1 MSVRVDTDKIK
12 KAIIF
17 ILPCLLFFWIGD
29 KVCCAYRTVGI
40 SGNISVKAMPFFTN
54 LGNALTNPLPS
65 LHPLDAFVGF
75 MTAVIAKLVLE
86 YKRKHRK
93 KYAEDKE
100 YGSARWGTPKDIEPY
115 MDRQNFDNNV
125 LLTQTERI
133 TMGKPS
139 NVKYARNQNVLVVG
153 GSGSGKTRFYVKPNL
168 MQMHSS
174 YVVTDPKGT
183 VLVECG
189 KMLQKGKPVVKNG
202 KIIGYT
208 PYSIRVFNTIDFSK
222 SMHYNPFAYIRP
234 ESREQ
239 DILRTVEVLITNTTG
254 DQKGGDEFW
263 VKAEKLLYTSYI
275 ALIITMCPEEEWNFE
290 TLIDFVNASECRE
303 DNETFKNAID
313 WAFYYLERWIENA
326 WEQDEQFSE
335 ENENYAELKDAEVDD
350 WRASLG
356 RFAVRQYKAYKLAA
370 GKTAK
375 SILISCATRLA
386 PFSIDKV
393 LEITSYDEMHLDTIG
408 DKLTALFIIISD
420 TDDTFNFLV
429 AMMYSQLF
437 NLLCTK
443 ADNNPN
449 GSGRLKYPVRCL
461 IDEFANIK
469 QIPQFEKIISVIRSR
484 GISASIILQTK
495 SQLKS
500 LYKDNAETIEGNCDS
515 LLFLG
520 GKEKTTLKDISESL
534 GKETIYMFNT
544 SRSRGTQESY
554 GVNYQKLGKELMS
567 QDELSVMDN
576 SQCILQIRGLHPF
589 MSKKFDITNTRITAS
604 CLTATRKII
613 LMLQGLLRAVKK
625 MLLFYKTHNI
635 PNIGKLIHKG
645 AKPMNFLSKTE
656 PNKLSRRCKKS
667 KKAVAVLT
675 AIASIA
681 AMSCM
686 SCFAAVNAS
695 SFISTAQTVLTAV
708 ICLIGAGLAVWGIIN
723 LLEGYGNDNPGAKSQ
738 GMKQLMAGIA
748 LIAAGV
754 LLVPVLGQMMNQ
766 AQSK

>member
-1 MSVRVDTDKIK
+1 MSKNLKTSLIWVGEFMDTDKLK
-12 KAIIF
+12 KII
-17 ILPCLLFFWIGD
+17 ITALPLVLFFWIGE
-29 KVCCAYRTVGI
+29 KLCLAYRTVTVVGD
-40 SGNISVKAMPFFTN
+40 ISVKLMPFLDN
-54 LGNALTNPLPS
+54 LGTTLVNPLPS
-65 LHPLDAFVGF
+65 FHPLDVFVGVA
-75 MTAVIAKLVLE
+75 TAVIARLVLI
-86 YKRKHRK
+86 YKDKHRK
-93 KYAEDKE
+93 KFAQDEE
-100 YGSARWGTPKDIEPY
+100 YGSARWGNAKDIEPY
-115 MDRQNFDNNV
+115 MDKKDFADNV
-125 LLTQTERI
+125 LLTQSERL

-183 VLVECG
+183 TLPECG
-189 KMLQKGKPVVKNG
+189 KMLQRGQPIVRNG
-202 KIIGYT
+202 EIIGYK
-208 PYSIRVFNTIDFSK
+208 PYSIRVFNTIDFDK

-234 ESREQ
+234 KTREQ
-239 DILRTVEVLITNTTG
+239 DILRTVEVLIANTTG
-254 DQKGGDEFW
+254 EQKGGDEFW

-275 ALIITMCPEEEWNFE
+275 ALILTMCPENEWNFE

-303 DNETFKNAID
+303 DDESFKNAID
-313 WAFYYLERWIENA
+313 WAFYYLEKWIEKDWEKDEKFAEQNA
-326 WEQDEQFSE
+326 
-335 ENENYAELKDAEVDD
+335 NYSDLIDIEVEP

-386 PFSIDKV
+386 PFSIDRI
-393 LEITSYDEMHLDTIG
+393 LEITSYDEMHLDTVG
-408 DKLTALFIIISD
+408 DELTALFIIVSD

-429 AMMYSQLF
+429 AMMYTQLF

-443 ADNNPN
+443 ADNNPD

-554 GVNYQKLGKELMS
+554 GVNYQKLGKELKS
-567 QDELSVMDN
+567 QDELAVMDN
-576 SQCILQIRGLHPF
+576 SLCILQIRGLHPF
-589 MSKKFDITNTRITAS
+589 LSKKFDITKHKNY
-604 CLTATRKII
+604 
-613 LMLQGLLRAVKK
+613 K
-625 MLLFYKTHNI
+625 MLFDY
-635 PNIGKLIHKG
+635 
-645 AKPMNFLSKTE
+645 AKQNYFD
-656 PNKLSRRCKKS
+656 
-667 KKAVAVLT
+667 VAKFV
-675 AIASIA
+675 AHRNNRS
-681 AMSCM
+681 
-686 SCFAAVNAS
+686 
-695 SFISTAQTVLTAV
+695 
-708 ICLIGAGLAVWGIIN
+708 
-723 LLEGYGNDNPGAKSQ
+723 
-738 GMKQLMAGIA
+738 A
-748 LIAAGV
+748 LINKNSV
-754 LLVPVLGQMMNQ
+754 YTEYKYN
-766 AQSK
+766 K

>member
-1 MSVRVDTDKIK
+1 MSKNLKTSLIWVGEFMDTDKLK
-12 KAIIF
+12 KII
-17 ILPCLLFFWIGD
+17 ITALPLVLFFWIGD
-29 KVCCAYRTVGI
+29 KLCLAYRTVTVVGD
-40 SGNISVKAMPFFTN
+40 ISVKLMPFLDN
-54 LGNALTNPLPS
+54 LGTTLVNPLPS
-65 LHPLDAFVGF
+65 FHPLDVFVGVA
-75 MTAVIAKLVLE
+75 TAVIARLVLI
-86 YKRKHRK
+86 YKDKHRK
-93 KYAEDKE
+93 KFAQDEE
-100 YGSARWGTPKDIEPY
+100 YGSARWGNAKDIEPY
-115 MDRQNFDNNV
+115 MDKKDFADNV
-125 LLTQTERI
+125 LLTQSERL

-183 VLVECG
+183 TLPECG
-189 KMLQKGKPVVKNG
+189 KMLQRGQPIVRNG
-202 KIIGYT
+202 EIIGYK
-208 PYSIRVFNTIDFSK
+208 PYSIRVFNTIDFDK

-234 ESREQ
+234 KTREQ
-239 DILRTVEVLITNTTG
+239 DILRTVEVLIANTTG
-254 DQKGGDEFW
+254 EQKGGDEFW

-275 ALIITMCPEEEWNFE
+275 ALILTMCPENEWNFE

-303 DNETFKNAID
+303 DDEGFKNAID
-313 WAFYYLERWIENA
+313 WAFYYLEKWIEKDWEKDEKFAEQNA
-326 WEQDEQFSE
+326 
-335 ENENYAELKDAEVDD
+335 NYSDLIDIEVEP

-386 PFSIDKV
+386 PFSIDRI
-393 LEITSYDEMHLDTIG
+393 LEITSYDEMHLDTVG
-408 DKLTALFIIISD
+408 DELTALFIIVSD

-429 AMMYSQLF
+429 AMMYTQLF

-443 ADNNPN
+443 ADNNPD

-554 GVNYQKLGKELMS
+554 GVNYQKLGKELKS
-567 QDELSVMDN
+567 QDELAVMDN
-576 SQCILQIRGLHPF
+576 SLCILQIRGLHPF
-589 MSKKFDITNTRITAS
+589 LSKKFDITKHKNY
-604 CLTATRKII
+604 
-613 LMLQGLLRAVKK
+613 K
-625 MLLFYKTHNI
+625 MLFDY
-635 PNIGKLIHKG
+635 
-645 AKPMNFLSKTE
+645 AKQNYFD
-656 PNKLSRRCKKS
+656 
-667 KKAVAVLT
+667 VAKFV
-675 AIASIA
+675 AHRNNRS
-681 AMSCM
+681 
-686 SCFAAVNAS
+686 
-695 SFISTAQTVLTAV
+695 
-708 ICLIGAGLAVWGIIN
+708 
-723 LLEGYGNDNPGAKSQ
+723 
-738 GMKQLMAGIA
+738 A
-748 LIAAGV
+748 LINKNSV
-754 LLVPVLGQMMNQ
+754 YTEYKYN
-766 AQSK
+766 K

>member
-1 MSVRVDTDKIK
+1 MSKNLKTSLIWVGEFMDTDKLK
-12 KAIIF
+12 KII
-17 ILPCLLFFWIGD
+17 ITALPLVLFFWIGD
-29 KVCCAYRTVGI
+29 KLCLAYRTVTVVGD
-40 SGNISVKAMPFFTN
+40 ISVKLMPFLDN
-54 LGNALTNPLPS
+54 LGTTLVNPLPS
-65 LHPLDAFVGF
+65 FHPLDVFVGVA
-75 MTAVIAKLVLE
+75 TAVIARLVLI
-86 YKRKHRK
+86 YKDKHRK
-93 KYAEDKE
+93 KFAQDEE
-100 YGSARWGTPKDIEPY
+100 YGSARWGNAKDIEPY
-115 MDRQNFDNNV
+115 MDKKDFADNV
-125 LLTQTERI
+125 LLTQSERL

-183 VLVECG
+183 TLPECG
-189 KMLQKGKPVVKNG
+189 KMLQRGQPIVRNG
-202 KIIGYT
+202 EIIGYK
-208 PYSIRVFNTIDFSK
+208 PYSIRMFNTIDFDK

-234 ESREQ
+234 KTREQ
-239 DILRTVEVLITNTTG
+239 DILRTVEVLIANTTG
-254 DQKGGDEFW
+254 EQKGGDEFW

-275 ALIITMCPEEEWNFE
+275 ALILTMCPENEWNFE

-303 DNETFKNAID
+303 DDESFKNAID
-313 WAFYYLERWIENA
+313 WAFYYLEKWIEKDWEKDEKFAEQNA
-326 WEQDEQFSE
+326 
-335 ENENYAELKDAEVDD
+335 NYSDLIDIEVEP

-386 PFSIDKV
+386 PFSIDRI
-393 LEITSYDEMHLDTIG
+393 LEITSYDEMHLDTVG
-408 DKLTALFIIISD
+408 DELTALFIIVSD

-429 AMMYSQLF
+429 AMMYTQLF

-443 ADNNPN
+443 ADNNPD

-554 GVNYQKLGKELMS
+554 GVNYQKLGKELKS
-567 QDELSVMDN
+567 QDELAVMDN
-576 SQCILQIRGLHPF
+576 SLCILQIRGLHPF
-589 MSKKFDITNTRITAS
+589 LSKKFDITKHKNY
-604 CLTATRKII
+604 
-613 LMLQGLLRAVKK
+613 K
-625 MLLFYKTHNI
+625 MLFDY
-635 PNIGKLIHKG
+635 
-645 AKPMNFLSKTE
+645 AKQNYFD
-656 PNKLSRRCKKS
+656 
-667 KKAVAVLT
+667 VAKFV
-675 AIASIA
+675 AHRNNRS
-681 AMSCM
+681 
-686 SCFAAVNAS
+686 
-695 SFISTAQTVLTAV
+695 
-708 ICLIGAGLAVWGIIN
+708 
-723 LLEGYGNDNPGAKSQ
+723 
-738 GMKQLMAGIA
+738 A
-748 LIAAGV
+748 LINKNSV
-754 LLVPVLGQMMNQ
+754 YTEYKYN
-766 AQSK
+766 K

>member
-1 MSVRVDTDKIK
+1 MSKNLKTSLIWVGEFMDTDKLK
-12 KAIIF
+12 KII
-17 ILPCLLFFWIGD
+17 ITALPLVLFFWIGD
-29 KVCCAYRTVGI
+29 KLCLAYRTVTVVGD
-40 SGNISVKAMPFFTN
+40 ISVKLMPFLDN
-54 LGNALTNPLPS
+54 LGTTLVNPLPS
-65 LHPLDAFVGF
+65 FHPLDVFVGVA
-75 MTAVIAKLVLE
+75 TAVIARLVLI
-86 YKRKHRK
+86 YKDKHRK
-93 KYAEDKE
+93 KFAQDEE
-100 YGSARWGTPKDIEPY
+100 YGSARWGNAKDIEPY
-115 MDRQNFDNNV
+115 MDKKDFADNV
-125 LLTQTERI
+125 LLTQSERL

-183 VLVECG
+183 TLPECG
-189 KMLQKGKPVVKNG
+189 KMLQRGQPIVRNG
-202 KIIGYT
+202 EIIGYK
-208 PYSIRVFNTIDFSK
+208 PYSIRVFNTIDFDK

-234 ESREQ
+234 KTREQ
-239 DILRTVEVLITNTTG
+239 DILRTVEVLIANTTG
-254 DQKGGDEFW
+254 EQKGGDEFW

-275 ALIITMCPEEEWNFE
+275 ALILTMCPENEWNFE

-303 DNETFKNAID
+303 DDESFKNAID
-313 WAFYYLERWIENA
+313 WAFYYLEKWIEKDWEKDEKFAEQNA
-326 WEQDEQFSE
+326 
-335 ENENYAELKDAEVDD
+335 NYSDLIDIEVEP

-386 PFSIDKV
+386 PFSIDRI
-393 LEITSYDEMHLDTIG
+393 LEITSYDEMHLDTVG
-408 DKLTALFIIISD
+408 DELTALFIIVSD

-429 AMMYSQLF
+429 AMMYTQLF

-443 ADNNPN
+443 ADNNPD

-554 GVNYQKLGKELMS
+554 GVNYQKLGKELKS
-567 QDELSVMDN
+567 QDELAVMDN
-576 SQCILQIRGLHPF
+576 SLCVLQIRGLHPF
-589 MSKKFDITNTRITAS
+589 LSKKFDITKHKNY
-604 CLTATRKII
+604 
-613 LMLQGLLRAVKK
+613 K
-625 MLLFYKTHNI
+625 MLFDY
-635 PNIGKLIHKG
+635 
-645 AKPMNFLSKTE
+645 AKQNYFD
-656 PNKLSRRCKKS
+656 
-667 KKAVAVLT
+667 VAKFV
-675 AIASIA
+675 AHRNNRS
-681 AMSCM
+681 
-686 SCFAAVNAS
+686 
-695 SFISTAQTVLTAV
+695 
-708 ICLIGAGLAVWGIIN
+708 
-723 LLEGYGNDNPGAKSQ
+723 
-738 GMKQLMAGIA
+738 A
-748 LIAAGV
+748 LINKNSV
-754 LLVPVLGQMMNQ
+754 YTEYKYN
-766 AQSK
+766 K

>member
-1 MSVRVDTDKIK
+1 MSKNLKTSLIWVGEFMDTDKLK
-12 KAIIF
+12 KII
-17 ILPCLLFFWIGD
+17 ITALPLVLFFWIGD
-29 KVCCAYRTVGI
+29 KLCLAYRTVTVVGD
-40 SGNISVKAMPFFTN
+40 ISVKLMPFLDN
-54 LGNALTNPLPS
+54 LGTTLVNPLPS
-65 LHPLDAFVGF
+65 FHPLDVFVGVA
-75 MTAVIAKLVLE
+75 TAVIARLVLI
-86 YKRKHRK
+86 YKDKYRK
-93 KYAEDKE
+93 KFAQDEE
-100 YGSARWGTPKDIEPY
+100 YGSARWGNAKDIEPY
-115 MDRQNFDNNV
+115 MDKKDFADNV
-125 LLTQTERI
+125 LLTQSERL

-183 VLVECG
+183 TLPECG
-189 KMLQKGKPVVKNG
+189 KMLQRGQPIVRNG
-202 KIIGYT
+202 EIIGYK
-208 PYSIRVFNTIDFSK
+208 PYSIRVFNTIDFDK

-234 ESREQ
+234 KTREQ
-239 DILRTVEVLITNTTG
+239 DILRTVEVLIANTTG
-254 DQKGGDEFW
+254 EQKGGDEFW

-275 ALIITMCPEEEWNFE
+275 ALILTMCPENEWNFE

-303 DNETFKNAID
+303 DDESFKNAID
-313 WAFYYLERWIENA
+313 WAFYYLEKWIEKDWEKDEKFAEQNA
-326 WEQDEQFSE
+326 
-335 ENENYAELKDAEVDD
+335 NYSDLIDIEVEP

-386 PFSIDKV
+386 PFSIDRI
-393 LEITSYDEMHLDTIG
+393 LEITSYDEMHLDTVG
-408 DKLTALFIIISD
+408 DELTALFIIVSD

-429 AMMYSQLF
+429 AMMYTQLF

-443 ADNNPN
+443 ADNNPD

-554 GVNYQKLGKELMS
+554 GVNYQKLGKELKS
-567 QDELSVMDN
+567 QDELAVMDN
-576 SQCILQIRGLHPF
+576 SLCILQIRGLHPF
-589 MSKKFDITNTRITAS
+589 LSKKFDITKHKNY
-604 CLTATRKII
+604 
-613 LMLQGLLRAVKK
+613 K
-625 MLLFYKTHNI
+625 MLFDY
-635 PNIGKLIHKG
+635 
-645 AKPMNFLSKTE
+645 AKQNYFD
-656 PNKLSRRCKKS
+656 
-667 KKAVAVLT
+667 VAKFV
-675 AIASIA
+675 AHRNNRS
-681 AMSCM
+681 
-686 SCFAAVNAS
+686 
-695 SFISTAQTVLTAV
+695 
-708 ICLIGAGLAVWGIIN
+708 
-723 LLEGYGNDNPGAKSQ
+723 
-738 GMKQLMAGIA
+738 A
-748 LIAAGV
+748 LINKNSV
-754 LLVPVLGQMMNQ
+754 YTEYKYN
-766 AQSK
+766 K

>member
-1 MSVRVDTDKIK
+1 MSKNLKTSLIWVGEFMDTDKLK
-12 KAIIF
+12 KII
-17 ILPCLLFFWIGD
+17 ITALPLVLFFWIGD
-29 KVCCAYRTVGI
+29 KLCLAYRTVTVVGD
-40 SGNISVKAMPFFTN
+40 ISVKLMPVLDN
-54 LGNALTNPLPS
+54 LGTTLVNPLPS
-65 LHPLDAFVGF
+65 FHPLDVFVGVA
-75 MTAVIAKLVLE
+75 TAVIARLVLI
-86 YKRKHRK
+86 YKDKHRK
-93 KYAEDKE
+93 KFAQDEE
-100 YGSARWGTPKDIEPY
+100 YGSARWGNAKDIEPY
-115 MDRQNFDNNV
+115 MDKKDFADNV
-125 LLTQTERI
+125 LLTQSERL

-183 VLVECG
+183 TLPECG
-189 KMLQKGKPVVKNG
+189 KMLQRGQPIVRNG
-202 KIIGYT
+202 EIIGYK
-208 PYSIRVFNTIDFSK
+208 PYSIRVFNTIDFDK

-234 ESREQ
+234 KTREQ
-239 DILRTVEVLITNTTG
+239 DILRTVEVLIANTTG
-254 DQKGGDEFW
+254 EQKGGDEFW

-313 WAFYYLERWIENA
+313 WAFYYLEKWIEKDWEKDEKFAEQNA
-326 WEQDEQFSE
+326 
-335 ENENYAELKDAEVDD
+335 NYSDLIDIEVEP

-386 PFSIDKV
+386 PFSLDRI
-393 LEITSYDEMHLDTIG
+393 LEITSYDEMHLDTVG
-408 DKLTALFIIISD
+408 DELTALFIIVSD

-429 AMMYSQLF
+429 AMMYTQLF
-437 NLLCTK
+437 NLLCSK
-443 ADNNPN
+443 ADNNPD

-469 QIPQFEKIISVIRSR
+469 QIPQLEKIISVIRSR

-554 GVNYQKLGKELMS
+554 GVNYQKLGKELKS
-567 QDELSVMDN
+567 QDELAVMDN
-576 SQCILQIRGLHPF
+576 SLCILQIRGLHPF
-589 MSKKFDITNTRITAS
+589 LSKKFDITKHKNY
-604 CLTATRKII
+604 
-613 LMLQGLLRAVKK
+613 K
-625 MLLFYKTHNI
+625 MLFDY
-635 PNIGKLIHKG
+635 
-645 AKPMNFLSKTE
+645 AKQNYFD
-656 PNKLSRRCKKS
+656 
-667 KKAVAVLT
+667 VAKFV
-675 AIASIA
+675 AHRNNRS
-681 AMSCM
+681 
-686 SCFAAVNAS
+686 
-695 SFISTAQTVLTAV
+695 
-708 ICLIGAGLAVWGIIN
+708 
-723 LLEGYGNDNPGAKSQ
+723 
-738 GMKQLMAGIA
+738 A
-748 LIAAGV
+748 LINKNSV
-754 LLVPVLGQMMNQ
+754 YTEYKYN
-766 AQSK
+766 K

>member
-1 MSVRVDTDKIK
+1 MSKNLKTSLIWVGEFMDTDKLK
-12 KAIIF
+12 KII
-17 ILPCLLFFWIGD
+17 ITALPLVLFFWIGD
-29 KVCCAYRTVGI
+29 KLCLAYRTVTVVGD
-40 SGNISVKAMPFFTN
+40 ISVKLMPFLDN
-54 LGNALTNPLPS
+54 LGTTLVNPLPS
-65 LHPLDAFVGF
+65 FHPLDVFVGVA
-75 MTAVIAKLVLE
+75 TAVIARLVLI
-86 YKRKHRK
+86 YKDKHRK
-93 KYAEDKE
+93 KFAQDEE
-100 YGSARWGTPKDIEPY
+100 YGSARWGNAKDIEPY
-115 MDRQNFDNNV
+115 MDKKDFADNV
-125 LLTQTERI
+125 LLTQSERL

-183 VLVECG
+183 TLPECG
-189 KMLQKGKPVVKNG
+189 KMLQRGQPIVRNG
-202 KIIGYT
+202 EIIGYK
-208 PYSIRVFNTIDFSK
+208 PYSIRVFNTIDFDK

-234 ESREQ
+234 KTREQ
-239 DILRTVEVLITNTTG
+239 DILRTVEVLIANTTG
-254 DQKGGDEFW
+254 EQKGGDEFW

-275 ALIITMCPEEEWNFE
+275 ALILTMCPESEWNFE

-303 DNETFKNAID
+303 DDESFKNAID
-313 WAFYYLERWIENA
+313 WAFYYLEKWIEKDWEKDEKFAEQNA
-326 WEQDEQFSE
+326 
-335 ENENYAELKDAEVDD
+335 NYSDLIDIEVEP

-386 PFSIDKV
+386 PFSIDRI
-393 LEITSYDEMHLDTIG
+393 LEITSYDEMHLDTVG
-408 DKLTALFIIISD
+408 DELTALFIIVSD

-429 AMMYSQLF
+429 AMMYTQLF

-443 ADNNPN
+443 ADNNPD

-554 GVNYQKLGKELMS
+554 GVNYQKLGKELKS
-567 QDELSVMDN
+567 QDELAVMDN
-576 SQCILQIRGLHPF
+576 SLCILQIRGLHPF
-589 MSKKFDITNTRITAS
+589 LSKKFDITKHKNY
-604 CLTATRKII
+604 
-613 LMLQGLLRAVKK
+613 K
-625 MLLFYKTHNI
+625 MLFDY
-635 PNIGKLIHKG
+635 
-645 AKPMNFLSKTE
+645 AKQNYFD
-656 PNKLSRRCKKS
+656 
-667 KKAVAVLT
+667 VAKFV
-675 AIASIA
+675 AHRNNRS
-681 AMSCM
+681 
-686 SCFAAVNAS
+686 
-695 SFISTAQTVLTAV
+695 
-708 ICLIGAGLAVWGIIN
+708 
-723 LLEGYGNDNPGAKSQ
+723 
-738 GMKQLMAGIA
+738 A
-748 LIAAGV
+748 LINKNSV
-754 LLVPVLGQMMNQ
+754 YTEYKYN
-766 AQSK
+766 K

>member
-1 MSVRVDTDKIK
+1 MSKNLKTSLIWVGEFMDTDKLK
-12 KAIIF
+12 KII
-17 ILPCLLFFWIGD
+17 ITALPLVLFFWIGD
-29 KVCCAYRTVGI
+29 KLCLAYRTVTVVGD
-40 SGNISVKAMPFFTN
+40 ISVKLMPFLDN
-54 LGNALTNPLPS
+54 LGTTLVNPLPS
-65 LHPLDAFVGF
+65 FHPLDVFVGVA
-75 MTAVIAKLVLE
+75 TAVIARLVLI
-86 YKRKHRK
+86 YKDKHRK
-93 KYAEDKE
+93 KFAQDEE
-100 YGSARWGTPKDIEPY
+100 YGSARWGNAKDIEPY
-115 MDRQNFDNNV
+115 MDKKDFADNV
-125 LLTQTERI
+125 LLTQSERL

-183 VLVECG
+183 TLPECG
-189 KMLQKGKPVVKNG
+189 KMLQRGQPIVRNG
-202 KIIGYT
+202 EIIGYK
-208 PYSIRVFNTIDFSK
+208 PYSIRVFNTIDFDK

-234 ESREQ
+234 KTREQ
-239 DILRTVEVLITNTTG
+239 DILRTVEVLIANTTG
-254 DQKGGDEFW
+254 EQKGGDEFW

-275 ALIITMCPEEEWNFE
+275 ALILTMCPENEWNFE

-303 DNETFKNAID
+303 DDESFKNAID
-313 WAFYYLERWIENA
+313 WAFYYLEKWIEKDWEKDEKFAEQNA
-326 WEQDEQFSE
+326 
-335 ENENYAELKDAEVDD
+335 NYSDLIDIEVEP

-386 PFSIDKV
+386 PFSIDRI
-393 LEITSYDEMHLDTIG
+393 LEITSYDEMHLDTVG
-408 DKLTALFIIISD
+408 DELTALFIIVSD

-429 AMMYSQLF
+429 AMMYTQLF

-443 ADNNPN
+443 ADNNPD

-554 GVNYQKLGKELMS
+554 GVNYQKLGKELKS
-567 QDELSVMDN
+567 QDELAVMDN
-576 SQCILQIRGLHPF
+576 SLCILQIRGLHPF
-589 MSKKFDITNTRITAS
+589 LSKKFDITKHKNY
-604 CLTATRKII
+604 
-613 LMLQGLLRAVKK
+613 K
-625 MLLFYKTHNI
+625 MLFDY
-635 PNIGKLIHKG
+635 
-645 AKPMNFLSKTE
+645 AKQNYFDVVKF
-656 PNKLSRRCKKS
+656 
-667 KKAVAVLT
+667 VAHRNNR
-675 AIASIA
+675 S
-681 AMSCM
+681 
-686 SCFAAVNAS
+686 
-695 SFISTAQTVLTAV
+695 
-708 ICLIGAGLAVWGIIN
+708 
-723 LLEGYGNDNPGAKSQ
+723 
-738 GMKQLMAGIA
+738 A
-748 LIAAGV
+748 LINKNSV
-754 LLVPVLGQMMNQ
+754 YTEYKYN
-766 AQSK
+766 K

>member
-1 MSVRVDTDKIK
+1 MSKNLKTSLIWVGEFMDTDKLK
-12 KAIIF
+12 KII
-17 ILPCLLFFWIGD
+17 ITALPLVLFFWIGD
-29 KVCCAYRTVGI
+29 KLCLAYRTVTVVGD
-40 SGNISVKAMPFFTN
+40 ISVKLMPFLDN
-54 LGNALTNPLPS
+54 LGTTLVNPLPS
-65 LHPLDAFVGF
+65 FHPLDVFVGVA
-75 MTAVIAKLVLE
+75 TAVIARLVLI
-86 YKRKHRK
+86 YKDKHRK
-93 KYAEDKE
+93 KFAQDEE
-100 YGSARWGTPKDIEPY
+100 YGSARWGNAKDIEPY
-115 MDRQNFDNNV
+115 MNKKDFADNV
-125 LLTQTERI
+125 LLTQSERL

-183 VLVECG
+183 TLPECG
-189 KMLQKGKPVVKNG
+189 KMLQRGQPIVRNG
-202 KIIGYT
+202 EIIGYK
-208 PYSIRVFNTIDFSK
+208 PYSIRVFNTIDFDK

-234 ESREQ
+234 KTREQ
-239 DILRTVEVLITNTTG
+239 DILRTVEVLIANTTG
-254 DQKGGDEFW
+254 EQKGGDEFW

-275 ALIITMCPEEEWNFE
+275 ALILTMCPENEWNFE

-303 DNETFKNAID
+303 DDESFKNAID
-313 WAFYYLERWIENA
+313 WAFYYLEKWIEKDWEKDEKFAEQNA
-326 WEQDEQFSE
+326 
-335 ENENYAELKDAEVDD
+335 NYSDLIDIEVEP

-386 PFSIDKV
+386 PFSIDRI
-393 LEITSYDEMHLDTIG
+393 LEITSYDEMHLDTVG
-408 DKLTALFIIISD
+408 DELTALFIIVSD

-429 AMMYSQLF
+429 AMMYTQLF

-443 ADNNPN
+443 ADNNPD

-554 GVNYQKLGKELMS
+554 GVNYQKLGKELKS
-567 QDELSVMDN
+567 QDELAVMDN
-576 SQCILQIRGLHPF
+576 SLCILQIRGLHPF
-589 MSKKFDITNTRITAS
+589 LSKKFDITKHKNY
-604 CLTATRKII
+604 
-613 LMLQGLLRAVKK
+613 K
-625 MLLFYKTHNI
+625 MLFDY
-635 PNIGKLIHKG
+635 
-645 AKPMNFLSKTE
+645 AKQNYFD
-656 PNKLSRRCKKS
+656 
-667 KKAVAVLT
+667 VAKFV
-675 AIASIA
+675 AHRNNRS
-681 AMSCM
+681 
-686 SCFAAVNAS
+686 
-695 SFISTAQTVLTAV
+695 
-708 ICLIGAGLAVWGIIN
+708 
-723 LLEGYGNDNPGAKSQ
+723 
-738 GMKQLMAGIA
+738 A
-748 LIAAGV
+748 LINKNSV
-754 LLVPVLGQMMNQ
+754 YTEYKYN
-766 AQSK
+766 K

>member
-1 MSVRVDTDKIK
+1 MSKNLKTSLIWVGEFMDTDKLK
-12 KAIIF
+12 KII
-17 ILPCLLFFWIGD
+17 ITALPLVLFFWIGD
-29 KVCCAYRTVGI
+29 KLCLAYRTVTVVGD
-40 SGNISVKAMPFFTN
+40 ISVKLMPFLDN
-54 LGNALTNPLPS
+54 LGTTLVNPLPS
-65 LHPLDAFVGF
+65 FHPLDVFVGVA
-75 MTAVIAKLVLE
+75 TAVIARLVLI
-86 YKRKHRK
+86 YKDKHRK
-93 KYAEDKE
+93 KFAQDEE
-100 YGSARWGTPKDIEPY
+100 YGSARWGNAKDIEPY
-115 MDRQNFDNNV
+115 MDKKDFADNV
-125 LLTQTERI
+125 LLTQSERL

-183 VLVECG
+183 TLPECG
-189 KMLQKGKPVVKNG
+189 KMLQRGQPIVRNG
-202 KIIGYT
+202 EIIGYK
-208 PYSIRVFNTIDFSK
+208 PYSIRVFNTIDFDK

-234 ESREQ
+234 KTREQ
-239 DILRTVEVLITNTTG
+239 DILRTVEVLIANTTG
-254 DQKGGDEFW
+254 EQKGGDEFW

-313 WAFYYLERWIENA
+313 WAFYYLEKWIEKDWEKDEKFAEQNA
-326 WEQDEQFSE
+326 
-335 ENENYAELKDAEVDD
+335 NYSDLIDIEVEP

-370 GKTAK
+370 DKTAK

-386 PFSIDKV
+386 PFSIDRI
-393 LEITSYDEMHLDTIG
+393 LEITSYDEMHLDTVG
-408 DKLTALFIIISD
+408 DELTALFIIVSD

-429 AMMYSQLF
+429 AMMYTQLF

-443 ADNNPN
+443 ADNNPD

-554 GVNYQKLGKELMS
+554 GVNYQKLGKELKS
-567 QDELSVMDN
+567 QDELAVMDN
-576 SQCILQIRGLHPF
+576 SLCILQIRGLHPF
-589 MSKKFDITNTRITAS
+589 LSKKFDITKHKNY
-604 CLTATRKII
+604 
-613 LMLQGLLRAVKK
+613 K
-625 MLLFYKTHNI
+625 MLFDY
-635 PNIGKLIHKG
+635 
-645 AKPMNFLSKTE
+645 AKQNYFD
-656 PNKLSRRCKKS
+656 
-667 KKAVAVLT
+667 VAKFV
-675 AIASIA
+675 AHRNNRS
-681 AMSCM
+681 
-686 SCFAAVNAS
+686 
-695 SFISTAQTVLTAV
+695 
-708 ICLIGAGLAVWGIIN
+708 
-723 LLEGYGNDNPGAKSQ
+723 
-738 GMKQLMAGIA
+738 A
-748 LIAAGV
+748 LINKNSV
-754 LLVPVLGQMMNQ
+754 YTEYKYN
-766 AQSK
+766 K

>member
-1 MSVRVDTDKIK
+1 MLKNLKTSLIWVGEFMDTDKLK
-12 KAIIF
+12 KII
-17 ILPCLLFFWIGD
+17 ITALPLVLFFWIGD
-29 KVCCAYRTVGI
+29 KLCLAYRTVTVVGD
-40 SGNISVKAMPFFTN
+40 ISVKLMPFLDN
-54 LGNALTNPLPS
+54 LGTTLVNPLPS
-65 LHPLDAFVGF
+65 FHPLDVFVGVA
-75 MTAVIAKLVLE
+75 TAVIARLVLI
-86 YKRKHRK
+86 YKDKHRK
-93 KYAEDKE
+93 KFAQDEE
-100 YGSARWGTPKDIEPY
+100 YGSARWGNAKDIEPY
-115 MDRQNFDNNV
+115 MDKKDFADNV
-125 LLTQTERI
+125 LLTQSERL

-183 VLVECG
+183 TLPECG
-189 KMLQKGKPVVKNG
+189 KMLQRGQPIVRNG
-202 KIIGYT
+202 EIIGYK
-208 PYSIRVFNTIDFSK
+208 PYSIRVFNTIDFDK

-234 ESREQ
+234 KTREQ
-239 DILRTVEVLITNTTG
+239 DILRTVEVLIANTTG
-254 DQKGGDEFW
+254 EQKGGDEFW

-275 ALIITMCPEEEWNFE
+275 ALILTMCPENEWNFE

-303 DNETFKNAID
+303 DDESFKNAID
-313 WAFYYLERWIENA
+313 WAFYYLEKWIEKDWEKDEKFAEQNA
-326 WEQDEQFSE
+326 
-335 ENENYAELKDAEVDD
+335 NYSDLIDIEVEP

-386 PFSIDKV
+386 PFSIDRI
-393 LEITSYDEMHLDTIG
+393 LEITSYDEMHLDTVG
-408 DKLTALFIIISD
+408 DELTALFIIVSD

-429 AMMYSQLF
+429 AMMYTQLF

-443 ADNNPN
+443 ADNNPD

-500 LYKDNAETIEGNCDS
+500 LYKENAETIEGNCDS

-554 GVNYQKLGKELMS
+554 GVNYQKLGKELKS
-567 QDELSVMDN
+567 QDELAVMDN
-576 SQCILQIRGLHPF
+576 SLCILQIRGLHPF
-589 MSKKFDITNTRITAS
+589 LSKKFDITKHKNY
-604 CLTATRKII
+604 
-613 LMLQGLLRAVKK
+613 K
-625 MLLFYKTHNI
+625 MLFDY
-635 PNIGKLIHKG
+635 
-645 AKPMNFLSKTE
+645 AKQNYFD
-656 PNKLSRRCKKS
+656 
-667 KKAVAVLT
+667 VAKFV
-675 AIASIA
+675 AHRNNRS
-681 AMSCM
+681 
-686 SCFAAVNAS
+686 
-695 SFISTAQTVLTAV
+695 
-708 ICLIGAGLAVWGIIN
+708 
-723 LLEGYGNDNPGAKSQ
+723 
-738 GMKQLMAGIA
+738 A
-748 LIAAGV
+748 LINKNSV
-754 LLVPVLGQMMNQ
+754 YTEYKYN
-766 AQSK
+766 K

>member
-1 MSVRVDTDKIK
+1 MDTDKLK
-12 KAIIF
+12 KII
-17 ILPCLLFFWIGD
+17 ITALPLVLFFWIGD
-29 KVCCAYRTVGI
+29 KLCLAYRTVTVVGD
-40 SGNISVKAMPFFTN
+40 ISVKLMPFLDN
-54 LGNALTNPLPS
+54 LGTTLVNPLPS
-65 LHPLDAFVGF
+65 FHPLDVFVGVA
-75 MTAVIAKLVLE
+75 TAVIARLVLI
-86 YKRKHRK
+86 YKDKHRK
-93 KYAEDKE
+93 KFAQDEE
-100 YGSARWGTPKDIEPY
+100 YGSARWGNAKDIEPY
-115 MDRQNFDNNV
+115 MDKKDFADNV
-125 LLTQTERI
+125 LLTQSERL

-183 VLVECG
+183 TLPECG
-189 KMLQKGKPVVKNG
+189 KMLQRGQPIVRNG
-202 KIIGYT
+202 EIIGYK
-208 PYSIRVFNTIDFSK
+208 PYSIRVFNTIDFDK

-234 ESREQ
+234 KTREQ
-239 DILRTVEVLITNTTG
+239 DILRTVEVLIANTTG
-254 DQKGGDEFW
+254 EQKGGDEFW

-275 ALIITMCPEEEWNFE
+275 ALILTMCPENEWNFE

-303 DNETFKNAID
+303 DDESFKNAID
-313 WAFYYLERWIENA
+313 WAFYYLEKWIEKDWEKDEKFAEQNA
-326 WEQDEQFSE
+326 
-335 ENENYAELKDAEVDD
+335 NYSDLIDIEVEP

-386 PFSIDKV
+386 PFSIDRI
-393 LEITSYDEMHLDTIG
+393 LEITSYDEMHLDTVG
-408 DKLTALFIIISD
+408 DELTALFIIVSD

-429 AMMYSQLF
+429 AMMYTQLF

-443 ADNNPN
+443 ADNNPD

-515 LLFLG
+515 QLFLG

-554 GVNYQKLGKELMS
+554 GVNYQKLGKELKS
-567 QDELSVMDN
+567 QDELAVMDN
-576 SQCILQIRGLHPF
+576 SLCILQIRGLHPF
-589 MSKKFDITNTRITAS
+589 LSKKFDITKHKNY
-604 CLTATRKII
+604 
-613 LMLQGLLRAVKK
+613 K
-625 MLLFYKTHNI
+625 MLFDY
-635 PNIGKLIHKG
+635 
-645 AKPMNFLSKTE
+645 AKQNYFD
-656 PNKLSRRCKKS
+656 
-667 KKAVAVLT
+667 VAKFV
-675 AIASIA
+675 AHRNNRS
-681 AMSCM
+681 
-686 SCFAAVNAS
+686 
-695 SFISTAQTVLTAV
+695 
-708 ICLIGAGLAVWGIIN
+708 
-723 LLEGYGNDNPGAKSQ
+723 
-738 GMKQLMAGIA
+738 A
-748 LIAAGV
+748 LINKNSV
-754 LLVPVLGQMMNQ
+754 YTEYKYN
-766 AQSK
+766 K

>member
-1 MSVRVDTDKIK
+1 MSKNLKTSLIWVGEFMDTDKLK
-12 KAIIF
+12 KII
-17 ILPCLLFFWIGD
+17 ITALPLVLFFWIGD
-29 KVCCAYRTVGI
+29 KLCLAYRTVTVVGD
-40 SGNISVKAMPFFTN
+40 ISVKLMPFLDN
-54 LGNALTNPLPS
+54 LGTTLVNPLPS
-65 LHPLDAFVGF
+65 FHPLDVFVGVA
-75 MTAVIAKLVLE
+75 TAVIARLVLI
-86 YKRKHRK
+86 YKDKHRK
-93 KYAEDKE
+93 KFAQDEE
-100 YGSARWGTPKDIEPY
+100 YGSARWGNAKDIEPY
-115 MDRQNFDNNV
+115 MDKKDFADNV
-125 LLTQTERI
+125 LLTQSERL

-183 VLVECG
+183 TLPECG
-189 KMLQKGKPVVKNG
+189 KMLQRGQPIVRNG
-202 KIIGYT
+202 EIIGYK
-208 PYSIRVFNTIDFSK
+208 PYSIRVFNTIDFDK

-234 ESREQ
+234 KTREQ
-239 DILRTVEVLITNTTG
+239 DILRTVEALIANTTG
-254 DQKGGDEFW
+254 EQKGGDEFW

-275 ALIITMCPEEEWNFE
+275 ALILTMCPENEWNFE

-303 DNETFKNAID
+303 DDESFKNAID
-313 WAFYYLERWIENA
+313 WAFYYLEKWIEKDWEKDEKFAEQNA
-326 WEQDEQFSE
+326 
-335 ENENYAELKDAEVDD
+335 NYSDLIDIEVEP

-386 PFSIDKV
+386 PFSIDRI
-393 LEITSYDEMHLDTIG
+393 LEITSYDEMHLDTVG
-408 DKLTALFIIISD
+408 DELTALFIIVSD

-429 AMMYSQLF
+429 AMMYTQLF

-443 ADNNPN
+443 ADNNPD

-554 GVNYQKLGKELMS
+554 GVNYQKLGKELKS
-567 QDELSVMDN
+567 QDELAVMDN
-576 SQCILQIRGLHPF
+576 SLCILQIRGLHPF
-589 MSKKFDITNTRITAS
+589 LSKKFDITKHKNY
-604 CLTATRKII
+604 
-613 LMLQGLLRAVKK
+613 K
-625 MLLFYKTHNI
+625 MLFDY
-635 PNIGKLIHKG
+635 
-645 AKPMNFLSKTE
+645 AKQNYFD
-656 PNKLSRRCKKS
+656 
-667 KKAVAVLT
+667 VAKFV
-675 AIASIA
+675 AHRNNRS
-681 AMSCM
+681 
-686 SCFAAVNAS
+686 
-695 SFISTAQTVLTAV
+695 
-708 ICLIGAGLAVWGIIN
+708 
-723 LLEGYGNDNPGAKSQ
+723 
-738 GMKQLMAGIA
+738 A
-748 LIAAGV
+748 LINKNSV
-754 LLVPVLGQMMNQ
+754 YTEYKYN
-766 AQSK
+766 K

>member
-1 MSVRVDTDKIK
+1 MSKNLKTSLIWVGEFMDTDKLK
-12 KAIIF
+12 KII
-17 ILPCLLFFWIGD
+17 ITALPLVLFFWIGD
-29 KVCCAYRTVGI
+29 KLCLAYRTVTVVGD
-40 SGNISVKAMPFFTN
+40 ISVKLMPFLDN
-54 LGNALTNPLPS
+54 LGTTLVNPLPS
-65 LHPLDAFVGF
+65 FHPLDVFVGVA
-75 MTAVIAKLVLE
+75 TAVIARLVLI
-86 YKRKHRK
+86 YKDKHRK
-93 KYAEDKE
+93 KFAQDEE
-100 YGSARWGTPKDIEPY
+100 YGSARWGNAKDIEPY
-115 MDRQNFDNNV
+115 MDKKDFADNV
-125 LLTQTERI
+125 LLTQSERL

-183 VLVECG
+183 TLPECG
-189 KMLQKGKPVVKNG
+189 KMLQRGQPIVRNG
-202 KIIGYT
+202 EIIGYK
-208 PYSIRVFNTIDFSK
+208 PYSIRVFNTIDFDK

-234 ESREQ
+234 KTREQ
-239 DILRTVEVLITNTTG
+239 DILRTVEVLIANTTG
-254 DQKGGDEFW
+254 EQKGGDEFW

-275 ALIITMCPEEEWNFE
+275 ALILTMCPENEWNFE

-303 DNETFKNAID
+303 DDESFKNAID
-313 WAFYYLERWIENA
+313 WAFYYLEKWIEKDWEKDEKFAEQNA
-326 WEQDEQFSE
+326 
-335 ENENYAELKDAEVDD
+335 NYSDLIDIEVEP

-386 PFSIDKV
+386 PFSIDRI
-393 LEITSYDEMHLDTIG
+393 LEITSYDEMHLDTVG
-408 DKLTALFIIISD
+408 DELTALFIIVSD

-429 AMMYSQLF
+429 AMMYTQLF

-443 ADNNPN
+443 ADNNPD

-554 GVNYQKLGKELMS
+554 GVNYQKLGKELKS
-567 QDELSVMDN
+567 QDELAVMDN
-576 SQCILQIRGLHPF
+576 SLCILQIRGLHPF
-589 MSKKFDITNTRITAS
+589 LSKKFDITKHKNY
-604 CLTATRKII
+604 
-613 LMLQGLLRAVKK
+613 K
-625 MLLFYKTHNI
+625 MLFDYAKQNYFDVAKFVAHRNNRSARINKNSVYTEYKY
-635 PNIGKLIHKG
+635 
-645 AKPMNFLSKTE
+645 
-656 PNKLSRRCKKS
+656 NK
-667 KKAVAVLT
+667 
-675 AIASIA
+675 
-681 AMSCM
+681 
-686 SCFAAVNAS
+686 
-695 SFISTAQTVLTAV
+695 
-708 ICLIGAGLAVWGIIN
+708 
-723 LLEGYGNDNPGAKSQ
+723 
-738 GMKQLMAGIA
+738 
-748 LIAAGV
+748 
-754 LLVPVLGQMMNQ
+754 
-766 AQSK
+766 

>member
-1 MSVRVDTDKIK
+1 MSKNLKTSLIWVGEFMDTDKLK
-12 KAIIF
+12 KII
-17 ILPCLLFFWIGD
+17 ITALPLVLFFWIGD
-29 KVCCAYRTVGI
+29 KLCLAYRTVTVVGD
-40 SGNISVKAMPFFTN
+40 ISVKLMPFLDN
-54 LGNALTNPLPS
+54 LGTTLVNPLPS
-65 LHPLDAFVGF
+65 FHPLDVFVGVA
-75 MTAVIAKLVLE
+75 TAVIARLVLI
-86 YKRKHRK
+86 YKDKHRK
-93 KYAEDKE
+93 KFAQDEE
-100 YGSARWGTPKDIEPY
+100 YGSARWGNAKDIEPY
-115 MDRQNFDNNV
+115 MDKKDFADNV
-125 LLTQTERI
+125 LLTQSERL

-183 VLVECG
+183 TLPECG
-189 KMLQKGKPVVKNG
+189 KMLQRGQPIVRNG
-202 KIIGYT
+202 EIIGYK
-208 PYSIRVFNTIDFSK
+208 PYSIRVFNTINFDK

-234 ESREQ
+234 KTREQ
-239 DILRTVEVLITNTTG
+239 DILRTVEVLIANTTG
-254 DQKGGDEFW
+254 EQKGGDEFW

-275 ALIITMCPEEEWNFE
+275 ALILTMCPENEWNFE

-303 DNETFKNAID
+303 DDESFKNAID
-313 WAFYYLERWIENA
+313 WAFYYLEKWIEKDWEKDEKFAEQNA
-326 WEQDEQFSE
+326 
-335 ENENYAELKDAEVDD
+335 NYSDLIDIEVEP

-386 PFSIDKV
+386 PFSIDRI
-393 LEITSYDEMHLDTIG
+393 LEITSYDEMHLDTVG
-408 DKLTALFIIISD
+408 DELTALFIIVSD

-429 AMMYSQLF
+429 AMMYTQLF

-443 ADNNPN
+443 ADNNPD

-554 GVNYQKLGKELMS
+554 GVNYQKLGKELKS
-567 QDELSVMDN
+567 QDELAVMDN
-576 SQCILQIRGLHPF
+576 SLCILQIRGLHPF
-589 MSKKFDITNTRITAS
+589 LSKKFDITKHKNY
-604 CLTATRKII
+604 
-613 LMLQGLLRAVKK
+613 K
-625 MLLFYKTHNI
+625 MLFDYAQKNYFDV
-635 PNIGKLIHKG
+635 
-645 AKPMNFLSKTE
+645 AKF
-656 PNKLSRRCKKS
+656 
-667 KKAVAVLT
+667 VAHRNNR
-675 AIASIA
+675 S
-681 AMSCM
+681 
-686 SCFAAVNAS
+686 
-695 SFISTAQTVLTAV
+695 
-708 ICLIGAGLAVWGIIN
+708 
-723 LLEGYGNDNPGAKSQ
+723 
-738 GMKQLMAGIA
+738 A
-748 LIAAGV
+748 LINKNSV
-754 LLVPVLGQMMNQ
+754 YTEYKYN
-766 AQSK
+766 K

>member
-1 MSVRVDTDKIK
+1 MSKNLKTSLIWVGEFMDTDKLK
-12 KAIIF
+12 KII
-17 ILPCLLFFWIGD
+17 ITALPLVLFFWIGD
-29 KVCCAYRTVGI
+29 KLCLAYRTVTVVGD
-40 SGNISVKAMPFFTN
+40 ISVKLMPFLDN
-54 LGNALTNPLPS
+54 LGTTLVNPLPS
-65 LHPLDAFVGF
+65 FHPLDVFVGVA
-75 MTAVIAKLVLE
+75 TAVIARLVLI
-86 YKRKHRK
+86 YKDKHRK
-93 KYAEDKE
+93 KFAQDEE
-100 YGSARWGTPKDIEPY
+100 YGSARWGNAKDIEPY
-115 MDRQNFDNNV
+115 MDKKDFADNV
-125 LLTQTERI
+125 LLTQSERL

-183 VLVECG
+183 TLPECG
-189 KMLQKGKPVVKNG
+189 KMLQRGQPIVRNG
-202 KIIGYT
+202 EIIGYK
-208 PYSIRVFNTIDFSK
+208 PYSIRVFNTIDFDK

-234 ESREQ
+234 KTREQ
-239 DILRTVEVLITNTTG
+239 DILRTVEVLIANTTG
-254 DQKGGDEFW
+254 EQKGGDEFW

-275 ALIITMCPEEEWNFE
+275 ALILTMCPENEWNFE

-303 DNETFKNAID
+303 DDESFKNAID
-313 WAFYYLERWIENA
+313 WAFYYLEKWIEKDWEKDEKFAEQNA
-326 WEQDEQFSE
+326 
-335 ENENYAELKDAEVDD
+335 NYSDLIDIEVEP

-386 PFSIDKV
+386 PFSIDRI
-393 LEITSYDEMHLDTIG
+393 LEITSYDEMHLDTVG
-408 DKLTALFIIISD
+408 DELTALFIIVSD

-429 AMMYSQLF
+429 AMMYTQLF

-443 ADNNPN
+443 ADNNPD

-554 GVNYQKLGKELMS
+554 GVNYQKLGKDMPYLLMKS
-567 QDELSVMDN
+567 SVA
-576 SQCILQIRGLHPF
+576 L
-589 MSKKFDITNTRITAS
+589 
-604 CLTATRKII
+604 
-613 LMLQGLLRAVKK
+613 
-625 MLLFYKTHNI
+625 
-635 PNIGKLIHKG
+635 
-645 AKPMNFLSKTE
+645 NFT
-656 PNKLSRRCKKS
+656 
-667 KKAVAVLT
+667 
-675 AIASIA
+675 
-681 AMSCM
+681 
-686 SCFAAVNAS
+686 
-695 SFISTAQTVLTAV
+695 
-708 ICLIGAGLAVWGIIN
+708 
-723 LLEGYGNDNPGAKSQ
+723 
-738 GMKQLMAGIA
+738 
-748 LIAAGV
+748 
-754 LLVPVLGQMMNQ
+754 
-766 AQSK
+766 

>member
-1 MSVRVDTDKIK
+1 MSKNLKTSLIWVGEFMDTDKLK
-12 KAIIF
+12 KII
-17 ILPCLLFFWIGD
+17 ITALPLVLFFWIGD
-29 KVCCAYRTVGI
+29 KLCLAYRTVTVVGD
-40 SGNISVKAMPFFTN
+40 ISVKLMPFLDN
-54 LGNALTNPLPS
+54 LGTTLVNPLPS
-65 LHPLDAFVGF
+65 FHPLDVFVGVA
-75 MTAVIAKLVLE
+75 TAVIARLVLI
-86 YKRKHRK
+86 YKDKHRK
-93 KYAEDKE
+93 KFAQDEE
-100 YGSARWGTPKDIEPY
+100 YGSARWGNAKDIEPY
-115 MDRQNFDNNV
+115 MDKKDFADNV
-125 LLTQTERI
+125 LLTQSERL

-183 VLVECG
+183 TLPECG
-189 KMLQKGKPVVKNG
+189 KMLQRGQPIVRNG
-202 KIIGYT
+202 EIIGYK
-208 PYSIRVFNTIDFSK
+208 PYSIRVFNTIDFDK

-234 ESREQ
+234 KTREQ
-239 DILRTVEVLITNTTG
+239 DILRTVEVLIANTTG
-254 DQKGGDEFW
+254 EQKGGDEFW

-313 WAFYYLERWIENA
+313 WAFYYLEKWIEKDWEKDEKFAEQNA
-326 WEQDEQFSE
+326 
-335 ENENYAELKDAEVDD
+335 NYSDLIDIEVEP

-386 PFSIDKV
+386 PFSIDRI
-393 LEITSYDEMHLDTIG
+393 LEITSYDEMHLDTVG
-408 DKLTALFIIISD
+408 DELTALFIIVSD

-429 AMMYSQLF
+429 AMMYTQLF

-443 ADNNPN
+443 ADNNPD

-554 GVNYQKLGKELMS
+554 GVNYQKLGKELKS
-567 QDELSVMDN
+567 QDELAVMDN
-576 SQCILQIRGLHPF
+576 SLCILQIRGLHPF
-589 MSKKFDITNTRITAS
+589 LSKKFDITKHKNY
-604 CLTATRKII
+604 
-613 LMLQGLLRAVKK
+613 K
-625 MLLFYKTHNI
+625 MLFDY
-635 PNIGKLIHKG
+635 
-645 AKPMNFLSKTE
+645 AKQNYFD
-656 PNKLSRRCKKS
+656 
-667 KKAVAVLT
+667 VAKFV
-675 AIASIA
+675 AHRNNRS
-681 AMSCM
+681 
-686 SCFAAVNAS
+686 
-695 SFISTAQTVLTAV
+695 
-708 ICLIGAGLAVWGIIN
+708 
-723 LLEGYGNDNPGAKSQ
+723 
-738 GMKQLMAGIA
+738 A
-748 LIAAGV
+748 LINKNSV
-754 LLVPVLGQMMNQ
+754 YTEYKYNQ
-766 AQSK
+766 

>member
-1 MSVRVDTDKIK
+1 MSKNLKTSLIWVGEFMDTDKLK
-12 KAIIF
+12 KII
-17 ILPCLLFFWIGD
+17 ITALPLVLFFWIGD
-29 KVCCAYRTVGI
+29 KLCLAYRTVTVVGD
-40 SGNISVKAMPFFTN
+40 ISVKLMPFLDN
-54 LGNALTNPLPS
+54 LGTTLVNPLPS
-65 LHPLDAFVGF
+65 FHPLDVFVGVA
-75 MTAVIAKLVLE
+75 TAVIARLVLI
-86 YKRKHRK
+86 YKDKHRK
-93 KYAEDKE
+93 KFAQDEE
-100 YGSARWGTPKDIEPY
+100 YGSARWGNAKDIEPY
-115 MDRQNFDNNV
+115 MDKKDFADNV
-125 LLTQTERI
+125 LLTQSERL

-183 VLVECG
+183 TLPECG
-189 KMLQKGKPVVKNG
+189 KMLQRGQPIVRNG
-202 KIIGYT
+202 EIIGYK
-208 PYSIRVFNTIDFSK
+208 PYSIRVFNTIDFDK

-234 ESREQ
+234 KTREQ
-239 DILRTVEVLITNTTG
+239 DILRTVEVLIANTTG
-254 DQKGGDEFW
+254 EQKGGDEFW

-313 WAFYYLERWIENA
+313 WAFYYLEKWIEKDWEKDEKFAEQNA
-326 WEQDEQFSE
+326 
-335 ENENYAELKDAEVDD
+335 NYSDLIDIEVEP

-386 PFSIDKV
+386 PFSIDRI
-393 LEITSYDEMHLDTIG
+393 LEITSYDEMHLDTVG
-408 DKLTALFIIISD
+408 DELTALFIIVSD

-429 AMMYSQLF
+429 AMMYTQLF

-443 ADNNPN
+443 ADNNPD

-544 SRSRGTQESY
+544 SRSRGTQESF
-554 GVNYQKLGKELMS
+554 GVNYQKLGKELKS
-567 QDELSVMDN
+567 QDELAVMDN
-576 SQCILQIRGLHPF
+576 SLCILQIRGLHPF
-589 MSKKFDITNTRITAS
+589 LSKKFDITKHKNY
-604 CLTATRKII
+604 
-613 LMLQGLLRAVKK
+613 K
-625 MLLFYKTHNI
+625 MLFDY
-635 PNIGKLIHKG
+635 
-645 AKPMNFLSKTE
+645 AKQNYFD
-656 PNKLSRRCKKS
+656 
-667 KKAVAVLT
+667 VAKFV
-675 AIASIA
+675 AHRNNRS
-681 AMSCM
+681 
-686 SCFAAVNAS
+686 
-695 SFISTAQTVLTAV
+695 
-708 ICLIGAGLAVWGIIN
+708 
-723 LLEGYGNDNPGAKSQ
+723 
-738 GMKQLMAGIA
+738 A
-748 LIAAGV
+748 LINKNSV
-754 LLVPVLGQMMNQ
+754 YTEYKYN
-766 AQSK
+766 K

>member
-1 MSVRVDTDKIK
+1 MSKNLKTSLIWVGEFMDTYKLKKI
-12 KAIIF
+12 IITA
-17 ILPCLLFFWIGD
+17 LPLVLFFWIGD
-29 KVCCAYRTVGI
+29 KLCLAYRTVTVVGD
-40 SGNISVKAMPFFTN
+40 ISVKLMPFLDN
-54 LGNALTNPLPS
+54 LGTTLVNPLPS
-65 LHPLDAFVGF
+65 FHPLDVFVGVA
-75 MTAVIAKLVLE
+75 TAVIARLVLI
-86 YKRKHRK
+86 YKDKHRK
-93 KYAEDKE
+93 KFAQDEE
-100 YGSARWGTPKDIEPY
+100 YGSARWGNAKDIEPY
-115 MDRQNFDNNV
+115 MDKKDFADNV
-125 LLTQTERI
+125 LLTQSERL

-183 VLVECG
+183 TLPECG
-189 KMLQKGKPVVKNG
+189 KMLQRGQPIVRNG
-202 KIIGYT
+202 EIIGYK
-208 PYSIRVFNTIDFSK
+208 PYSIRVFNTIDFDK

-234 ESREQ
+234 KTREQ
-239 DILRTVEVLITNTTG
+239 DILRTVEVLIANTTG
-254 DQKGGDEFW
+254 EQKGGDEFW

-275 ALIITMCPEEEWNFE
+275 ALILTMCPENEWNFE

-303 DNETFKNAID
+303 DDESFKNAID
-313 WAFYYLERWIENA
+313 WAFYYLEKWIEKDWEKDEKFAEQNA
-326 WEQDEQFSE
+326 
-335 ENENYAELKDAEVDD
+335 NYSDLIDIEVEP

-386 PFSIDKV
+386 PFSIDRI
-393 LEITSYDEMHLDTIG
+393 LEITSYDEMHLDTVG
-408 DKLTALFIIISD
+408 DELTALFIIVSD

-429 AMMYSQLF
+429 AMMYTQLF

-443 ADNNPN
+443 ADNNPD

-554 GVNYQKLGKELMS
+554 GVNYQKLGKELKS
-567 QDELSVMDN
+567 QDELAVMDN
-576 SQCILQIRGLHPF
+576 SLCILQIRGLHPF
-589 MSKKFDITNTRITAS
+589 LSKKFDITKHKNY
-604 CLTATRKII
+604 
-613 LMLQGLLRAVKK
+613 K
-625 MLLFYKTHNI
+625 MLFDY
-635 PNIGKLIHKG
+635 
-645 AKPMNFLSKTE
+645 AKQNYFD
-656 PNKLSRRCKKS
+656 
-667 KKAVAVLT
+667 VAKFV
-675 AIASIA
+675 AHRNNRS
-681 AMSCM
+681 
-686 SCFAAVNAS
+686 
-695 SFISTAQTVLTAV
+695 
-708 ICLIGAGLAVWGIIN
+708 
-723 LLEGYGNDNPGAKSQ
+723 
-738 GMKQLMAGIA
+738 A
-748 LIAAGV
+748 LINKNSV
-754 LLVPVLGQMMNQ
+754 YTEYKYN
-766 AQSK
+766 K

>member
-1 MSVRVDTDKIK
+1 MSKNLKTSLIWVGEFMDTDKLK
-12 KAIIF
+12 KII
-17 ILPCLLFFWIGD
+17 ITALPLVLFFWIGD
-29 KVCCAYRTVGI
+29 KLCLAYRTVTVVGD
-40 SGNISVKAMPFFTN
+40 ISVKLMPFLDN
-54 LGNALTNPLPS
+54 LGTTLVNPLPS
-65 LHPLDAFVGF
+65 FHPLDVFVGVA
-75 MTAVIAKLVLE
+75 TAVIARLVLI
-86 YKRKHRK
+86 YKDKHRK
-93 KYAEDKE
+93 KFAQDEE
-100 YGSARWGTPKDIEPY
+100 YGSARWGNAKDIEPY
-115 MDRQNFDNNV
+115 MDKKDFADNV
-125 LLTQTERI
+125 LLTQSERL

-139 NVKYARNQNVLVVG
+139 NVKYALNQNVLVVG

-183 VLVECG
+183 TLPECG
-189 KMLQKGKPVVKNG
+189 KMLQRGQPIVRNG
-202 KIIGYT
+202 EIIGYK
-208 PYSIRVFNTIDFSK
+208 PYSIRVFNTIDFDK

-234 ESREQ
+234 KTREQ
-239 DILRTVEVLITNTTG
+239 DILRTVEVLIANTTG
-254 DQKGGDEFW
+254 EQKGGDEFW

-275 ALIITMCPEEEWNFE
+275 ALILTMCPENEWNFE

-303 DNETFKNAID
+303 DDESFKNAID
-313 WAFYYLERWIENA
+313 WAFYYLEKWIEKDWEKDEKFAEQNA
-326 WEQDEQFSE
+326 
-335 ENENYAELKDAEVDD
+335 NYSDLIDIEVEP

-386 PFSIDKV
+386 PFSIDRI
-393 LEITSYDEMHLDTIG
+393 LEITSYDEMHLDTVG
-408 DKLTALFIIISD
+408 DELTALFIIVSD

-429 AMMYSQLF
+429 AMMYTQLF

-443 ADNNPN
+443 ADNNPD

-554 GVNYQKLGKELMS
+554 GVNYQKLGKELKS
-567 QDELSVMDN
+567 QDELAVMDN
-576 SQCILQIRGLHPF
+576 SLCILQIRGLHPF
-589 MSKKFDITNTRITAS
+589 LSKKFDITKHKNY
-604 CLTATRKII
+604 
-613 LMLQGLLRAVKK
+613 K
-625 MLLFYKTHNI
+625 MLFDY
-635 PNIGKLIHKG
+635 
-645 AKPMNFLSKTE
+645 AKQNYFD
-656 PNKLSRRCKKS
+656 
-667 KKAVAVLT
+667 VAKFV
-675 AIASIA
+675 AHRNNRS
-681 AMSCM
+681 
-686 SCFAAVNAS
+686 
-695 SFISTAQTVLTAV
+695 
-708 ICLIGAGLAVWGIIN
+708 
-723 LLEGYGNDNPGAKSQ
+723 
-738 GMKQLMAGIA
+738 A
-748 LIAAGV
+748 LINKNSV
-754 LLVPVLGQMMNQ
+754 YTEYKYN
-766 AQSK
+766 K

>member
-290 TLIDFVNASECRE
+290 TLTKASKTLLIGHFTTL
-303 DNETFKNAID
+303 NGG
-313 WAFYYLERWIENA
+313 
-326 WEQDEQFSE
+326 
-335 ENENYAELKDAEVDD
+335 LKT
-350 WRASLG
+350 LG
-356 RFAVRQYKAYKLAA
+356 S
-370 GKTAK
+370 KTNNFQRK
-375 SILISCATRLA
+375 MKIMPNSKTQRL
-386 PFSIDKV
+386 
-393 LEITSYDEMHLDTIG
+393 TIG
-408 DKLTALFIIISD
+408 ELLLVGLQSD
-420 TDDTFNFLV
+420 
-429 AMMYSQLF
+429 SI
-437 NLLCTK
+437 
-443 ADNNPN
+443 
-449 GSGRLKYPVRCL
+449 RL
-461 IDEFANIK
+461 
-469 QIPQFEKIISVIRSR
+469 
-484 GISASIILQTK
+484 
-495 SQLKS
+495 
-500 LYKDNAETIEGNCDS
+500 
-515 LLFLG
+515 
-520 GKEKTTLKDISESL
+520 
-534 GKETIYMFNT
+534 
-544 SRSRGTQESY
+544 
-554 GVNYQKLGKELMS
+554 
-567 QDELSVMDN
+567 
-576 SQCILQIRGLHPF
+576 
-589 MSKKFDITNTRITAS
+589 
-604 CLTATRKII
+604 
-613 LMLQGLLRAVKK
+613 
-625 MLLFYKTHNI
+625 
-635 PNIGKLIHKG
+635 
-645 AKPMNFLSKTE
+645 
-656 PNKLSRRCKKS
+656 
-667 KKAVAVLT
+667 
-675 AIASIA
+675 
-681 AMSCM
+681 
-686 SCFAAVNAS
+686 
-695 SFISTAQTVLTAV
+695 
-708 ICLIGAGLAVWGIIN
+708 IN
-723 LLEGYGNDNPGAKSQ
+723 LPQEKLQ
-738 GMKQLMAGIA
+738 
-748 LIAAGV
+748 
-754 LLVPVLGQMMNQ
+754 NQ
-766 AQSK
+766 S